1 MKNLS
6 KYGLGTFTYREQPR
20 KAYTVTGAIVGGVIG
35 FSFPLIAAAIFV
47 SPVLKVANAY
57 APTATVNKPAAK
69 LPADPQSVQIE
80 NYIKEVFGK
89 YSDKALQLLT
99 DPRCH
104 ENGKLNPTATNYNSD
119 KSIDFG
125 LFQINSYWNGFNK
138 EVNNARF
145 LFDYKI
151 NTLIAWKIFSTNGYT
166 FNRWTCGKE
175 LGI

>member
-20 KAYTVTGAIVGGVIG
+20 KAYTVTGSIVGGVIG

-57 APTATVNKPAAK
+57 APTATFNKPVVS
-69 LPADPQSVQIE
+69 LPSDPEHVQIE
-80 NYIKEVFGK
+80 NYIKSVFGK
-89 YSDKALQLLT
+89 YSDTAFQLLT

-104 ENGKLNPTATNYNSD
+104 ENGSLNPSAENDNTKWGGVGRD
-119 KSIDFG
+119 WGI
-125 LFQINSYWNGFNK
+125 FQINDTWQKVQPKFLLNWRINVQIAYQLFVENGHRFN
-138 EVNNARF
+138 
-145 LFDYKI
+145 L
-151 NTLIAWKIFSTNGYT
+151 
-166 FNRWTCGKE
+166 WTCGKV